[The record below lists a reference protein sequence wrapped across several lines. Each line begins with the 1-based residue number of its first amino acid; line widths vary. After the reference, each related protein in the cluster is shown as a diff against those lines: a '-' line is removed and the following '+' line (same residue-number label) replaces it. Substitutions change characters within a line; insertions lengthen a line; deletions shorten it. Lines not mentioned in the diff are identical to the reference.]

1 MEGLERAIQKLK
13 LFVIASITE
22 LGASPEKVAEVRDL
36 LDQPT
41 MVYILAIRKF
51 LVDHNMAITNRDIPC
66 LIQLLPPEYQN
77 REIPKSITDKGFLF
91 ADCFSELFTA
101 LDVDEEDSE

>member
-13 LFVIASITE
+13 VFVIAAITE
-22 LGASPEKVAEVRDL
+22 LGAAPEKVAQVRAL

-51 LVDHNMAITNRDIPC
+51 LIDHRKAIEARDVPC
-66 LIQLLPPEYQN
+66 LRPLLPPEYQN
-77 REIPKSITDKGFLF
+77 TEIPKSITDKGFLF

-101 LDVDEEDSE
+101 LDEEDSE